1 MQYKLLN
8 YYKLLSIFATNL
20 VGAFIPLIIYKA
32 SNNLILAI
40 TYLLCQSTVKL
51 ISNHIFKKQFQKYP
65 QLFLMFRIIPLTLYN
80 IFLILIDKYL
90 IISVIMIPI
99 CYGINSS
106 FKNVANNIIFNYSSN
121 TKRPQRQLV
130 VTRIAETMSYVISSI
145 AGGLFLDF
153 NQTVLII
160 ISLSLYFISVLP
172 IFIYFII
179 HRKEFTFNKDYV
191 SNAVI
196 TFESNIEKQAVTK
209 KLIRS
214 FILNYFVM
222 YTIFCVI
229 DSFTNMYNINA
240 FINNP
245 TFTKAGYI
253 TSLFYLSKLVAL
265 LCVPLISKKLN
276 IYIFTSI
283 LSVLTGVSIVVLPYI
298 DNAIIVPIL
307 FSIYGFGYSTAS
319 YYMMNSIMTKTRI
332 LGINNESLVASQ
344 DGIVSGTI
352 LASLFVISVNSI
364 LPVFYFMLCAMIVFA
379 IYFPWIEEKMRKQ
392 MVDYLNDNKV

>member
-1 MQYKLLN
+1 
-8 YYKLLSIFATNL
+8 
-20 VGAFIPLIIYKA
+20 
-32 SNNLILAI
+32 
-40 TYLLCQSTVKL
+40 
-51 ISNHIFKKQFQKYP
+51 
-65 QLFLMFRIIPLTLYN
+65 
-80 IFLILIDKYL
+80 
-90 IISVIMIPI
+90 
-99 CYGINSS
+99 
-106 FKNVANNIIFNYSSN
+106 
-121 TKRPQRQLV
+121 
-130 VTRIAETMSYVISSI
+130 
-145 AGGLFLDF
+145 
-153 NQTVLII
+153 
-160 ISLSLYFISVLP
+160 
-172 IFIYFII
+172 
-179 HRKEFTFNKDYV
+179 
-191 SNAVI
+191 
-196 TFESNIEKQAVTK
+196 
-209 KLIRS
+209 
-214 FILNYFVM
+214 M